1 MTVKEEVIN
10 YVKEKGR
17 ASYSAIARALGRPD
31 KTIYVTLRE
40 LLDSGILEK
49 DKEGLY
55 QIGRGYYEMQE
66 DEELLLNARRKILIV
81 RTYNLVLDLRYLLSR
96 SFNVSVEERASV
108 IDAIEKLRP
117 FVSKYTGVD
126 EKELKRNEE
135 KEIRIGFAEFV
146 TGAVVWSK
154 PLVKKGMRE
163 RYYHILRLLRDHPS
177 ADSVKHVVV
186 DSLSTFKAVAVKHV
200 GLADLP
206 EPR

>member
-1 MTVKEEVIN
+1 
-10 YVKEKGR
+10 
-17 ASYSAIARALGRPD
+17 
-31 KTIYVTLRE
+31 
-40 LLDSGILEK
+40 
-49 DKEGLY
+49 
-55 QIGRGYYEMQE
+55 MQE

-81 RTYNLVLDLRYLLSR
+81 RTYNLLLDLRYLLSR
-96 SFNVSVEERASV
+96 SFNASVEERASV

-117 FVSKYTGVD
+117 FVSKYTCVD
-126 EKELKRNEE
+126 EKELKRKEE

-163 RYYHILRLLRDHPS
+163 RYNHILRLLRDHPS

-200 GLADLP
+200 GLTDLP